1 MLEHV
6 QTKAFLRSL
15 TLHFFLKADFLI
27 YLGEYKGSAFG
38 GALGHVLKSV
48 ACFAC
53 QACKE
58 RCAYPKA
65 CSYGYLFETPPLPEA
80 EKMRK
85 YPAVSPFRPHVSAYL
100 VASQNL
106 T

>member
-38 GALGHVLKSV
+38 GALGHVEK
-48 ACFAC
+48 
-53 QACKE
+53 
-58 RCAYPKA
+58 RCLL
-65 CSYGYLFETPPLPEA
+65 CLSGL
-80 EKMRK
+80 
-85 YPAVSPFRPHVSAYL
+85 
-100 VASQNL
+100 
-106 T
+106 